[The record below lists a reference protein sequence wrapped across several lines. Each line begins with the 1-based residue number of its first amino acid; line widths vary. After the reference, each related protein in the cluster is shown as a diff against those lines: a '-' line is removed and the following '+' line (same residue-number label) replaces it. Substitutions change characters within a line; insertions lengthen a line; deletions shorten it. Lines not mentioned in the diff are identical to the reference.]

1 LDYAKGDNA
10 TVSAAN
16 HNFAFPTTPSASRA
30 MGARFAANR
39 PEATGSHRQVQDCG
53 LTTISGVPAFCMV
66 QEVISQKK
74 KAKHCWIKKP
84 SQGNLKLTLTFD
96 ERHET
101 SSVSD
106 FEKMM
111 ASLKWQ

>member
-1 LDYAKGDNA
+1 
-10 TVSAAN
+10 
-16 HNFAFPTTPSASRA
+16 
-30 MGARFAANR
+30 
-39 PEATGSHRQVQDCG
+39 
-53 LTTISGVPAFCMV
+53 MV

-74 KAKHCWIKKP
+74 KAKHGWIKKP